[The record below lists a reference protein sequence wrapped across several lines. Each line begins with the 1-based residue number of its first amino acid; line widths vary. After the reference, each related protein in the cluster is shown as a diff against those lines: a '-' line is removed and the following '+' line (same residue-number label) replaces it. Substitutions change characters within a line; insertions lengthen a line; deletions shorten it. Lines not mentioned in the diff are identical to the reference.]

1 MGRAAVLTYHN
12 VGIPRKDDEMRGLH
26 VTPRMFRFQ
35 MWYLKA
41 AGFRVVSLDEIVDII
56 EGADSGEKLVALTF
70 DDGYVDFRE
79 NAYPVLKK
87 HRYPATVFIVSDLA
101 GQENIWDDSSRT
113 ARKRLLD
120 WEGISELKDNGI
132 TFGAHSRRH
141 PALTAL
147 SAEALEDEIAGS
159 KALIAERL
167 RCPVDF
173 FCYPFGDY
181 DKRVRDAVER
191 GGYRA
196 AFTTQRGCVHK
207 NDNPFEIRRIP
218 MKLQTHP
225 LAFLHR
231 LHCSR
236 KDAAVRVG

>member
-1 MGRAAVLTYHN
+1 MSRAAVLMYHN
-12 VGIPRKDDEMRGLH
+12 VGTPRKDDEMRGLH

-41 AGFRVVSLDEIVDII
+41 AGFRVVSLDEILGLI
-56 EGADSGEKLVALTF
+56 EGAGRGERLVALTF
-70 DDGYVDFRE
+70 DDGYADFYE
-79 NAYPVLKK
+79 HAYPALKK

-101 GQENIWDDSSRT
+101 GQENIWDDSRRV
-113 ARKRLLD
+113 ARKPLLG
-120 WEGISELKDNGI
+120 WERISELKDNGI
-132 TFGAHSRRH
+132 TFGAHSRSH

-147 SAEALEDEIAGS
+147 SDEALEDEIAGS

-167 RCPVDF
+167 RRPVDF

-191 GGYRA
+191 AGYRA
-196 AFTTQRGCVHK
+196 AVTTQRGYVHK

-236 KDAAVRVG
+236 KSAAVRVG